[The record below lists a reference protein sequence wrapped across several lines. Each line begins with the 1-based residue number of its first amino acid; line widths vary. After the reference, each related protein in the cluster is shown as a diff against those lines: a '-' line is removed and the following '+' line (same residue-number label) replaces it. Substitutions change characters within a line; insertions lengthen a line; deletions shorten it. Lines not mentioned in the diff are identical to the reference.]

1 MAVTRAA
8 AAFCAAGS
16 TASALCRRAKA
27 VLAQMHALIHSR
39 ADSEACVSWGR
50 WHLRRYNGRLYL
62 LPQVPH
68 SAPTGKPSGTR
79 KAAAPGCNGSCV
91 SAAPSAEG
99 WPQARTLCA
108 CARAVSAATPPSA
121 SIPKPS
127 KPPGPPRLNPGCATS
142 FRWYTARIV
151 WWRWGFMAG
160 SAGTVW
166 KMGCSLWHF

>member
-1 MAVTRAA
+1 MLQEYLAADLLACAPRAERLGHSILLA
-8 AAFCAAGS
+8 PIEHGS
-16 TASALCRRAKA
+16 DARRSGILRCWLDSLGTLPPSQA

-62 LPQVPH
+62 LPQVPALSPNWQAQWH
-68 SAPTGKPSGTR
+68 TQVPLHLA
-79 KAAAPGCNGSCV
+79 NGSCV

-127 KPPGPPRLNPGCATS
+127 KTPPSRRA
-142 FRWYTARIV
+142 
-151 WWRWGFMAG
+151 
-160 SAGTVW
+160 
-166 KMGCSLWHF
+166 